1 MNNNSFQKTA
11 LAIGLAL
18 STSLVSCQK
27 DSAITPDQPLRE
39 NTSAQ
44 KATDDVIVVNVA
56 KKYTLTQ
63 QGNAILTYYPDGRL
77 QKVTQGAEFH
87 RDYTYNG
94 NTIQAISYRNGK
106 MAFKD
111 TYLIDPATNRC
122 YESEQVD
129 YKVLQTPFNSNLNDP
144 FRVRT
149 WVYAYN
155 AKGQLISCGEKYKAV
170 NRTEYSYNA
179 QGNLNLVT
187 TYWEGMSKVK
197 PWYTITLKYLENKTR
212 QSQNPGQINVIE
224 YVEDKYPTNFNWI
237 LLPTPYSYIDYYAQ
251 AIPERYLKIY
261 GKMSKSLLSAANWQV
276 EGMGYH
282 GSNFTYS
289 LNADGYVTERKRYD
303 DQYPQLLA
311 TETYNYT
318 VSYLGA
324 SL

>member
-1 MNNNSFQKTA
+1 MNNTFQKTA

-27 DSAITPDQPLRE
+27 DSAIAPVQPPLE

-122 YESEQVD
+122 YESEQID
-129 YKVLQTPFNSNLNDP
+129 YLVLPTPYTSNAIDP
-144 FRVRT
+144 TCKRT

-155 AKGQLISCGEKYKAV
+155 AKGQLTSCGEKNKAAT
-170 NRTEYSYNA
+170 RTEYGYNA

-197 PWYTITLKYLENKTR
+197 PWYTITLQYLENKTR

-261 GKMSKSLLSAANWQV
+261 GKMSKSLLSAANWHV

-289 LNADGYVTERKRYD
+289 LNADGYVTERKRFD
-303 DQYPQLLA
+303 DQYPQLLQ
-311 TETYNYT
+311 TEAYNYT
-318 VSYLGA
+318 VSYLGV